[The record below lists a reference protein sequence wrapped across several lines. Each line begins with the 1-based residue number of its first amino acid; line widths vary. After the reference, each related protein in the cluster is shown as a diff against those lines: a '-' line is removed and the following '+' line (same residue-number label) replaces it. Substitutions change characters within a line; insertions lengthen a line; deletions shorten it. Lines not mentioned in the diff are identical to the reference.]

1 MTHQDPLNPRNTTRT
16 TGMQPTDTQ
25 TPVQREVERKNFAL
39 LIGIVIA
46 VLILV
51 PLFVMWLWADDDGTG
66 TVVAPELIEETNPVV
81 ADEGQTPAEQE
92 APQGEPAPAPVTGE
106 PDGAAPGTTDGAT
119 PEGGATDVAPAD
131 GATTDTTP

>member
-1 MTHQDPLNPRNTTRT
+1 MTHQDPLNPRSTTRT

-51 PLFVMWLWADDDGTG
+51 PLFVMWLWADDDATG
-66 TVVAPELIEETNPVV
+66 AAVAPEVV
-81 ADEGQTPAEQE
+81 EQTSPAVSDEGQTPVVED
-92 APQGEPAPAPVTGE
+92 APLVEPAAPPVTQE
-106 PDGAAPGTTDGAT
+106 TNDATDGAATD
-119 PEGGATDVAPAD
+119 GGATDVAPAD